1 MFMGVL
7 GQYAISTVL
16 LVPKGLLEGA
26 DCIGGQLH
34 GDKECL
40 FSGITNSGRVWRK
53 VPESDAGSVSLS
65 HTHILLVLPLLIFLL
80 HPDFLLLIFLAPCL
94 TDGP

>member
-1 MFMGVL
+1 MFMWVL
-7 GQYAISTVL
+7 GHYAVSTVL
-16 LVPKGLLEGA
+16 LVSKGLLEGA

-53 VPESDAGSVSLS
+53 VPESDAGSVS
-65 HTHILLVLPLLIFLL
+65 HTHTHTHPHPLGVTI
-80 HPDFLLLIFLAPCL
+80 
-94 TDGP
+94 TDIPASP